1 MVVLAGLLVWQVS
14 HLLTVTRRATQ
25 SDQVLAQAHR
35 AYRLLID
42 QETGL
47 RGYIITGKSDFLE
60 PLREVESVL
69 QPSLAKLAQLDLAHA
84 EQQQRVAELLTREAA
99 WKQYSREVLAARSS
113 GQARQLVLSRQGK
126 REMDVMR
133 GVLEAFIRDEEA
145 HRDRRRQAAAETAS
159 ASLWLGGGL
168 TLILGAILALV
179 SSRQLVEVSRTYS
192 RSLQQRAEGEARLAG
207 IIGSAMDAILTVS
220 SDQRITL
227 FNAAA
232 EQLFDCSAS
241 EALGQPLDRFI
252 PERFRT
258 DHPGWME
265 EFGAKDA
272 TARTMGR
279 KGELYGRRANG
290 LEFPMEATISQ
301 VTVGGE
307 KLYTVIIRDIT
318 ERRKAEGKLRRSE
331 ERFRALVQN
340 SQDIITILE
349 ADGTTAYVSPS
360 ITRAL
365 GYRPEELLGT
375 SAYERIHPDERA
387 QLRDVFLRVE
397 SAAIPADYRYEFRV
411 RNAAGC
417 WRNMET
423 VANNLLHD
431 PQVGGVVFNC
441 RDVTER
447 KVLEQQ
453 LQQSQKMDAVGR
465 LAGGVAHDFNNM
477 LAVITGYS
485 ELLQLQ
491 FPSEDPAAKLLNE
504 IQKAGER
511 AAGLTQQLLV
521 FSRQQVIEP
530 KLLDLREVVNNFDTM
545 LRRLIGED
553 ITVAVVA
560 SAAPCYVRADPSQL
574 EQVIL
579 NLAVNARDA
588 MPRGGRLT
596 LEIQSVEL
604 DPEYARHHLDVKPG
618 RYVMLAVSDTGSG
631 MDAET
636 QARIF
641 EPFFTTKARGAGT
654 GLGLSTVYGI
664 VKQNGGD
671 IWIYSELGKGTTFK
685 VYLPE
690 AGGGPDMMSTP
701 LAGERPRVGSETIL
715 LAEDEPM
722 VRQLVRAVLEQ
733 GGYRVLEAADGTEAL
748 RLAEAHSGP
757 IHLLLTDVVM
767 PGISGREL
775 TERLADQRSET
786 QVVFM
791 SGYTDDAVVRHGVL
805 HAGVAFIQKP
815 FTPSLLLRKVQEVLG
830 EGKGSM
836 SQ

>member
-1 MVVLAGLLVWQVS
+1 VSQLLFVN
-14 HLLTVTRRATQ
+14 RRVAQ
-25 SDQVLAQAHR
+25 SDQVLAQAQR
-35 AYRLLID
+35 VYRQLVD

-47 RGYIITGKSDFLE
+47 RGYVITGESDFLA
-60 PLREVESVL
+60 PLRQVENTL
-69 QPSLAKLAQLDLAHA
+69 QSSLAQLTQREATHP
-84 EQQQRVAELLTREAA
+84 EQQRRVDELLAREAA
-99 WKQYSREVLAARSS
+99 WKRYAREVLTLQ
-113 GQARQLVLSRQGK
+113 GPEQARQLVLSRRGK
-126 REMDVMR
+126 REMDQMR
-133 GVLEAFIRDEEA
+133 TVLETFIQEEQG
-145 HRDRRRQAAAETAS
+145 HRDSWNRASQKTAS
-159 ASLWLGGGL
+159 ASLLLGGGL
-168 TLILGAILALV
+168 TLGLGAILAVV
-179 SSRQLVEVSRTYS
+179 SSRQLFEVARTYG
-192 RSLQQRAEGEARLAG
+192 RSVQQRAEGEARLG
-207 IIGSAMDAILTVS
+207 GVIGSAMDAILTVDS
-220 SDQRITL
+220 KQRITL

-232 EQLFDCSAS
+232 EQLFNCPAA
-241 EALGQPLDRFI
+241 EALGQSLDRFI
-252 PERFRT
+252 PERFRA

-265 EFGAKDA
+265 EFGVTDV

-279 KGELYGRRANG
+279 KGELYGRKANG

-318 ERRKAEGKLRRSE
+318 ERRRSEAKLRRSE

-340 SQDIITILE
+340 SQDIISILE

-365 GYRPEELLGT
+365 GYHPEELVGT
-375 SAYERIHPDERA
+375 NAYERIHPDERA
-387 QLRDVFLRVE
+387 QLREVFLAT
-397 SAAIPADYRYEFRV
+397 AAASTADNRYEFRV
-411 RNAAGC
+411 LNAAGS

-423 VANNLLHD
+423 VANNLLND

-441 RDVTER
+441 RDVTDR

-485 ELLQLQ
+485 ELLQIQLQ
-491 FPSEDPAAKLLNE
+491 PEDPAVKLLRE
-504 IQKAGER
+504 IQKAGDR

-521 FSRQQVIEP
+521 FSRQQVTEP
-530 KLLDLREVVNNFDTM
+530 KLLDLRQVVSNFDSM

-553 ITVAVVA
+553 IEVTVAPGTGV
-560 SAAPCYVRADPSQL
+560 CYVRADAGQL

-596 LEIQSVEL
+596 LEIQCVEL
-604 DPEYARHHLDVKPG
+604 DQEYARHHLDVKPG
-618 RYVMLAVSDTGSG
+618 RYAMLAISDTGCG

-636 QARIF
+636 QAHIF

-654 GLGLSTVYGI
+654 GLGLATVYGI

-690 AGGGPDMMSTP
+690 VGGDPSAMHTP
-701 LAGERPRVGSETIL
+701 LATEKPATGSETIL

-733 GGYRVLEAADGTEAL
+733 GGYRVLEAADGAEAL
-748 RLAEAHSGP
+748 RLAEAHPGP

-775 TERLADQRSET
+775 TERLAKQRPEVR
-786 QVVFM
+786 VVYM

-815 FTPSLLLRKVQEVLG
+815 FAPSALLRKVQEVLG
-830 EGKGSM
+830 QGTAQTGK
-836 SQ
+836 